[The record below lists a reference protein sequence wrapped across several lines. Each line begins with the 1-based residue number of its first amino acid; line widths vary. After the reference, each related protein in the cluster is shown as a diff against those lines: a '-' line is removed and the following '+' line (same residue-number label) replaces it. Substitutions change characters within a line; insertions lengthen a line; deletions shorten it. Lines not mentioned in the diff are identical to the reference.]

1 MGRAACERCLR
12 LAFTH
17 QPSLKRSS
25 WGVQLGDRMGCRVE
39 KTEEITAKLEN
50 RRGVRKIKPESVTG
64 PSGMKLSTV
73 VYGYTIII
81 MITLLFS

>member
-1 MGRAACERCLR
+1 
-12 LAFTH
+12 
-17 QPSLKRSS
+17 
-25 WGVQLGDRMGCRVE
+25 MGCRVE